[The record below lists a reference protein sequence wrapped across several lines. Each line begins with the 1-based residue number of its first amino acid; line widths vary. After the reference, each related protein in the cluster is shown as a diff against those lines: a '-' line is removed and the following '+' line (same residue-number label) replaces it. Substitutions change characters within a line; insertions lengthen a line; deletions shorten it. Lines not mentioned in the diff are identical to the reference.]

1 MPKTISVA
9 ITGANGQ
16 LGQSLRSIQSQFP
29 KLKLLFFDRSELD
42 ITNPESV
49 TSVFNHYTFDYIV
62 NCAAYTNVAAAEHDK
77 KAAML
82 LNGSAVGHLAAAA
95 NDQNVFMVHI
105 STDYV
110 FDGTKL
116 DPYLPSDKTNP
127 INVYG
132 KSKLLGEQ
140 LLSKQCEQ
148 YAIIR
153 TSWVYSEFGSNFFTK
168 VKSKADLGES
178 LSITN
183 EYRGCPTYAPD
194 LAKYILDGINN
205 ENLPVGISHFTGGQV
220 MSWYDL
226 AKKLLPNA
234 DIKMAPNEEEPQALK
249 RPKNSALANL

>member
-1 MPKTISVA
+1 M
-9 ITGANGQ
+9 
-16 LGQSLRSIQSQFP
+16 
-29 KLKLLFFDRSELD
+29 
-42 ITNPESV
+42 
-49 TSVFNHYTFDYIV
+49 FNHYTFDYIV

-77 KAAML
+77 EAAML
-82 LNGSAVGHLAAAA
+82 LNCSAVGHLAAAA